1 MSEKVVRSEVIECE
15 AFNGGGPNV
24 TFKAIVDPSH
34 EDLEA
39 FDVGESVVVIPA
51 SQYERLIALPQKIA
65 TAMKTC
71 EDMND
76 FVWQVTALVKE
87 G

>member
-1 MSEKVVRSEVIECE
+1 MSEKVVRCVASTFWFE
-15 AFNGGGPNV
+15 GGGEGV
-24 TFKAIVDPSH
+24 TIS
-34 EDLEA
+34 EDMRGT
-39 FDVGESVVVIPA
+39 FDDGDEVVVIPA
-51 SQYERLIALPQKIA
+51 SEYERLIALPQKIA

-76 FVWQVTALVKE
+76 FAWQVTALVKE